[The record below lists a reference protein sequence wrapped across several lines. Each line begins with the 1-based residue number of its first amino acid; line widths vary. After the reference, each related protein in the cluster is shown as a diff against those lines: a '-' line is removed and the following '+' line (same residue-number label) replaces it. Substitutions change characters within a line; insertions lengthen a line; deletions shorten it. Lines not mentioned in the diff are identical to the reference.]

1 LLSQKTNQQ
10 TTDKRFICRR
20 TRVFR
25 LVFARCGS
33 SIEPPQTAGV
43 VAAATFCFVTSSL
56 TLRLKAVMGRIRM
69 GTIVDASANAESKFW
84 KSFALLRDVF
94 LAKRVALLTAK
105 HHITAP

>member
-1 LLSQKTNQQ
+1 
-10 TTDKRFICRR
+10 
-20 TRVFR
+20 
-25 LVFARCGS
+25 
-33 SIEPPQTAGV
+33 
-43 VAAATFCFVTSSL
+43 
-56 TLRLKAVMGRIRM
+56 MGRIRM